1 MKRSI
6 ALLCAALLACL
17 CFACGWAKPGP
28 PPPEPSALLLT
39 LYADTS
45 PMRIVTQQEGVSV
58 AFQLLEYEP
67 VLNFLRP
74 AGDIWDEVLEPGK
87 DYELETELAEGIPQY
102 RLFVRQGE
110 NIAVF
115 DLAHDGK
122 DGKTVFEIEGKP
134 WKPAPID
141 ENSPMANLC
150 RTAIVANLEEN

>member
-1 MKRSI
+1 M
-6 ALLCAALLACL
+6 
-17 CFACGWAKPGP
+17 
-28 PPPEPSALLLT
+28 
-39 LYADTS
+39 
-45 PMRIVTQQEGVSV
+45 

-134 WKPAPID
+134 WAPAPID
-141 ENSPMANLC
+141 ENSPMVNLC
-150 RTAIVANLEEN
+150 RTAIVASLEENYSYYYPWQAEVPESLSERRCQTQAQSN